1 MSGFRF
7 NPSLRRVRQMAGVLA
22 IGALAL
28 AVSACSGGAGTATG
42 DMSSISVATSSM
54 FVTVTNTAGL
64 PLLDVNVAIVPV
76 GQPNEYGRF
85 VGRMENAEKR
95 EIALGDFNGRDGTP
109 FSLRITRPQSVHVIA
124 KDMNG
129 KNYEVSV
136 PWQQ

>member
-1 MSGFRF
+1 
-7 NPSLRRVRQMAGVLA
+7 
-22 IGALAL
+22 
-28 AVSACSGGAGTATG
+28 
-42 DMSSISVATSSM
+42 
-54 FVTVTNTAGL
+54 
-64 PLLDVNVAIVPV
+64 
-76 GQPNEYGRF
+76 
-85 VGRMENAEKR
+85 MENAEKR